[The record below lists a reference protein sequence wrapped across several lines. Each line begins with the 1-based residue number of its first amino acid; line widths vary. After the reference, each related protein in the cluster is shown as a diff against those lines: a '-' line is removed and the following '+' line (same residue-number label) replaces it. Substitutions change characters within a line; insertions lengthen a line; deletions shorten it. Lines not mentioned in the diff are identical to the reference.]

1 MSDLIFYPYKMT
13 QHNILNVKLAHSQLN
28 KLKDAVKN
36 ETEVVLRI
44 SSNMVVDSDN
54 KINFRVIVN

>member
-1 MSDLIFYPYKMT
+1 MT
-13 QHNILNVKLAHSQLN
+13 QRNILNVKLAHSQLN

-36 ETEVVLRI
+36 ETEEVLRI
-44 SSNMVVDSDN
+44 SSNMVADSDN

>member
-1 MSDLIFYPYKMT
+1 MT

-44 SSNMVVDSDN
+44 SSNMVVNSDN

>member
-1 MSDLIFYPYKMT
+1 MT
-13 QHNILNVKLAHSQLN
+13 QRNILNVKLAHSQLN

-36 ETEVVLRI
+36 ETEEVLRI

>member
-1 MSDLIFYPYKMT
+1 MT
-13 QHNILNVKLAHSQLN
+13 QRNILNVKLAHSQLN

-36 ETEVVLRI
+36 ETEEVLRI
-44 SSNMVVDSDN
+44 SSNMVVNSDN